1 MKLGAVASLPTI
13 SESRTWYRVVPPSYW
28 RHVLSATHT
37 LPTVSR
43 FKAKS
48 DPFQILYLAQDS
60 IVAQF
65 EARAL
70 LGSISVP
77 IAAPGSFAVMSVHV
91 KLSAVIDLSDVPNQ
105 VSLDTTAQEL
115 TGDWSGYHLRGSAT
129 RVRSP
134 VGKAP
139 TQDLGLA
146 LFNKPKLAGFL
157 SVSAQIPTR
166 QTLMVFP
173 TKLGPGDYIELED
186 PSSGTKVRVPAGP

>member
-1 MKLGAVASLPTI
+1 
-13 SESRTWYRVVPPSYW
+13 
-28 RHVLSATHT
+28 VLSAAHT

-48 DPFQILYLAQDS
+48 DSFQILYLAQDS

-70 LGSISVP
+70 LGSISAP
-77 IAAPGSFAVMSVHV
+77 IAAPGSFAVMKVNV
-91 KLSAVIDLSDVPNQ
+91 RLSAVVDLSDVPNQ

-115 TGDWSGYHLRGSAT
+115 TGDWSGYHLRGSST

-139 TQDLGLA
+139 TQDLGLE
-146 LFNKPKLAGFL
+146 LFDESNLTSFL

-173 TKLGPGDYIELED
+173 TELGANDYIELED
-186 PSSGTKVRVPAGP
+186 PSSGTTVRVSGS